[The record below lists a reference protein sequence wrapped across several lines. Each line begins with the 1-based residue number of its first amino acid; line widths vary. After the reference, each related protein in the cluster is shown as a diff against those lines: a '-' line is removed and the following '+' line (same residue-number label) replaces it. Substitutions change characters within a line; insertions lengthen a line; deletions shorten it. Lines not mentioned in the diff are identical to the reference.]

1 MNHKERVK
9 ILNELD
15 RLERAQS
22 VKYSAIVH
30 GNIQALKWVLE
41 VCS

>member
-9 ILNELD
+9 IRNEID
-15 RLERAQS
+15 RLERAQRQNYFDDQAGMI
-22 VKYSAIVH
+22 K
-30 GNIQALKWVLE
+30 ALKWVLE